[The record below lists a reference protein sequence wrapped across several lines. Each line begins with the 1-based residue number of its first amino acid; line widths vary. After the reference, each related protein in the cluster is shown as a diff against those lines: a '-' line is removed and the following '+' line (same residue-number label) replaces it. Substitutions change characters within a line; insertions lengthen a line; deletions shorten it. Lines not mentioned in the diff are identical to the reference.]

1 MPLLFDSFWRA
12 AAYCLYP
19 RVIVLSLLP
28 LAIMVA
34 LSAVLG
40 YFYWGPAVAAVAAW
54 LDAST
59 LWSLMSGWLARLG
72 VGDVRT
78 GLAPLLLVLG
88 LTPLVVV
95 LALLLVAL
103 LLVPAVLRLVAER
116 RFPTLER
123 RGRNSMLGSLAW
135 SLGHTGVALVALLL
149 SLPLWLV
156 PPLILIVPPLIW
168 GWLTYRVMSFDALD
182 VHASTDER
190 RALLRQHRT
199 PLLVIGIVCGYL
211 GAAPALVW
219 ASMTLFAVAFAVLIP
234 LAIWIYTLVFAFSAL
249 WFTHYGLAAL
259 AAMRQSGPDARPW
272 QAIEPVLENSD
283 PAMPRLG
290 AAPRERL

>member
-1 MPLLFDSFWRA
+1 MLFDSFWRA

-40 YFYWGPAVAAVAAW
+40 YFYWDPAVGAVAAW

-59 LWSLMSGWLARLG
+59 LWSLVSGWLARLG
-72 VGDVRT
+72 VGNVRA

-103 LLVPAVLRLVAER
+103 LLAPAVLRLVAER
-116 RFPTLER
+116 RFTTLER
-123 RGRNSMLGSLAW
+123 RGPDSVLGSLAW
-135 SLGHTGVALVALLL
+135 SLGHTVVALVALLL

-199 PLLVIGIVCGYL
+199 PLLVIGIICGYL

-259 AAMRQSGPDARPW
+259 QALRQGAP
-272 QAIEPVLENSD
+272 QAPVMD
-283 PAMPRLG
+283 VIPATPAL
-290 AAPRERL
+290 PHER

>member
-1 MPLLFDSFWRA
+1 MNLLFDSFWRA

-19 RVIVLSLLP
+19 RVIALSLLP

-34 LSAVLG
+34 VSGVLG
-40 YFYWGPAVAAVAAW
+40 YFYWDPAVAAVAAW
-54 LDAST
+54 LDSSA
-59 LWSLMSGWLARLG
+59 LWSLLSGWLARLG
-72 VGDVRT
+72 VGDVRA

-95 LALLLVAL
+95 FALLLVAL
-103 LLVPAVLRLVAER
+103 LLAPAVLRLVAGR

-123 RGRNSMLGSLAW
+123 RGPDSVLGSLAW
-135 SLGHTGVALVALLL
+135 SLGHTVLALLALVV

-190 RALLRQHRT
+190 RAVLRQHRA
-199 PLLVIGIVCGYL
+199 PLLVIGIICGYL
-211 GAAPALVW
+211 GAAPAVVW

-234 LAIWIYTLVFAFSAL
+234 LAVWIYTLVFAFSAL
-249 WFTHYGLAAL
+249 WFTHYALAAL
-259 AAMRQSGPDARPW
+259 QALRQGAPATIPAAASTASPPALPH
-272 QAIEPVLENSD
+272 EP
-283 PAMPRLG
+283 
-290 AAPRERL
+290 